1 MLCETCGRRNATV
14 FYREKIDGQVREFS
28 LCDECT
34 EAMRRS
40 GELEELGTACPG
52 SPSPQLMPE
61 EPPLREARELWM
73 TDTDHETGKACPRCG
88 VVWGDTVA
96 SGGIGC
102 AECYATFAVELAPLM
117 PVLCGRVPYGGSVPS
132 SVRVRQERRERV
144 ASLRRELSAAVRAER
159 YEDAAI
165 LRDSIRKLE
174 KEVGGHGVV

>member
-14 FYREKIDGQVREFS
+14 FYREKIDGQARELS

-73 TDTDHETGKACPRCG
+73 TNGETGKACPRCG
-88 VVWGDTVA
+88 VVWADMVA
-96 SGGIGC
+96 SGGVGC
-102 AECYATFAVELAPLM
+102 AECYTTFSTELAPLM
-117 PVLCGRVPYGGSVPS
+117 PIQCGRVPYGGGVPS
-132 SVRVRQERRERV
+132 AVRARQERRERA
-144 ASLRRELSAAVRAER
+144 ASLRRELNAAVRAER
-159 YEDAAI
+159 YEDAVT

-174 KEVGGHGVV
+174 KEVSGHGVV